1 MLSGL
6 CSLNLSGLSGLLGP
20 VPAVQPEVVWV
31 VRAVGS
37 CPGLS
42 RLSGPVRLSWLW
54 QGGAEAGLVGRAGGG
69 GAEVMESGGAQVI
82 GLPNWCWGQQNHFES
97 LALNIVILI
106 CAKP

>member
-31 VRAVGS
+31 VRAVGG
-37 CPGLS
+37 CRGLS

-69 GAEVMESGGAQVI
+69 AEVMESGGAQVI
-82 GLPNWCWGQQNHFES
+82 GLPE
-97 LALNIVILI
+97 LKPKRPNIPS
-106 CAKP
+106 C